1 MTKRQIQT
9 TPPRV
14 SFGVEL
20 EFFVAF
26 VRGGETDPDHAI
38 RHELQPLVVVPPD
51 DGIDKHGLPH
61 TAYDWDE
68 DFVFH
73 SIGDALAKA
82 GLPVYGQGQCG
93 VSGSVQSRQS
103 KKAIDAFQLKTD
115 VSLKADHVDGYR
127 WQRVE
132 MISPAMYNMNM
143 SFDMVR
149 LAVSVITTNFRCRV
163 NPSCGFHV
171 HVGVGPTQRIDA
183 RTLRHFAA
191 LLWAADPLISRLHP
205 PWRATLAYSQ
215 SARVNEATPLGQGKG
230 PAGATI
236 DKDIAPQDL
245 KKMKVLG
252 RDRWLGDSVE
262 VDTTSETMI
271 RELNLDQEDDEA
283 LLTGYEPWQHR
294 PAIPEVRDPKSSEAR
309 STSPFGFPPL
319 RYEAPVPMP
328 KNYRSSATKGVIP
341 PRPRPPPIKRRYAR
355 IPGTMRK
362 DIRGDPDFLDGYI
375 LGQGG
380 SIECVEVNQPSRWDV
395 MSGVRDLL
403 GADMTVAQAGQLM
416 TPAFLPKHINY
427 KFKAYDFYSLEH
439 LAPQDGNGTRTTYP
453 TKDHTIEFRE
463 AAGSLDVEW
472 IATWARICC
481 RLLEW
486 SRDAEPT
493 EFMCVMRLLAWAQ
506 EEEGA
511 QYDVV
516 DLLID
521 LGLITEARF
530 CEDRLQQGEAAWWEC
545 ANLGALE
552 GSENAFGDGMGYPV
566 PGFDDY
572 EMPDVESGGGHRYPG
587 VAFGGW
593 DDAHG
598 GEYRGGEGWDS
609 SSGSDA
615 FELECKAPEAGEKTE
630 TTRTDT
636 FAKVAG
642 DMPTAGETYPEYTS
656 EEKAGGEVD
665 EQGVADVLDTSSEY
679 AWVEHDEY
687 SREKKRV
694 ESEDGF
700 EIVEREN

>member
-1 MTKRQIQT
+1 MTKRQTQT

-26 VRGGETDPDHAI
+26 VREGETDPDHAI

-115 VSLKADHVDGYR
+115 ISLKADHVDGYR

-149 LAVSVITTNFRCRV
+149 LA
-163 NPSCGFHV
+163 
-171 HVGVGPTQRIDA
+171 
-183 RTLRHFAA
+183 
-191 LLWAADPLISRLHP
+191 
-205 PWRATLAYSQ
+205 

-236 DKDIAPQDL
+236 DKNIAPRDL

-283 LLTGYEPWQHR
+283 LLTGHEPWQHR

-355 IPGTMRK
+355 VPGTMRK

-403 GADMTVAQAGQLM
+403 GADMTVAQVGQLM

-615 FELECKAPEAGEKTE
+615 FELECKAPEAGEKTK
-630 TTRTDT
+630 TITPYT

-642 DMPTAGETYPEYTS
+642 DMPTPGETYP

-665 EQGVADVLDTSSEY
+665 EQDTSSEY

>member
-1 MTKRQIQT
+1 MMTERQTQT

-26 VRGGETDPDHAI
+26 VREGERDPDYAI
-38 RHELQPLVVVPPD
+38 KHELQPLVIVPPD
-51 DGIDKHGLPH
+51 DGIDKHGIPH
-61 TAYDWDE
+61 TAYNWDE

-82 GLPVYGQGQCG
+82 GLPVYGQGQYG
-93 VSGSVQSRQS
+93 VPGSVQSMQS
-103 KKAIDAFQLKTD
+103 KEAINAFQLKTD
-115 VSLKADHVDGYR
+115 ISLKPDHVDGYC

-132 MISPAMYNMNM
+132 MISPAMYNMNL
-143 SFDMVR
+143 SFDMIR

-171 HVGVGPTQRIDA
+171 HVGVGPTQRIDP

-191 LLWAADPLISRLHP
+191 LLWAADPLLSRLHP

-230 PAGATI
+230 PADAII
-236 DKDIAPQDL
+236 DTDKALQNL
-245 KKMKVLG
+245 KKAEFLG

-262 VDTTSETMI
+262 VDASSETMN
-271 RELNLDQEDDEA
+271 REMNLDQEDDEA
-283 LLTGYEPWQHR
+283 LLKSHEPWQHR
-294 PAIPEVRDPKSSEAR
+294 RIIADVRDPKTPEVR
-309 STSPFGFPPL
+309 STSPFGFPPHI
-319 RYEAPVPMP
+319 YEAPVSMP
-328 KNYRSSATKGVIP
+328 KNYRSCTPSGAKP
-341 PRPRPPPIKRRYAR
+341 PRPRPPPISRRYAR
-355 IPGTMRK
+355 VPGTMRR
-362 DIRGDPDFLDGYI
+362 DLRGDPGFLEGYI

-380 SIECVEVNQPSRWDV
+380 DIECVEANQPARWDV

-403 GADMTVAQAGQLM
+403 GADMTVAQVGQLM

-427 KFKAYDFYSLEH
+427 KFKAYDFYSVEH
-439 LAPQDGNGTRTTYP
+439 LGPQDENATRTMFH

-506 EEEGA
+506 EEQGA

-530 CEDRLQQGEAAWWEC
+530 CENRLQQGDAAWWEC
-545 ANLGALE
+545 ANLGSLE
-552 GSENAFGDGMGYPV
+552 GSEDTFGGGMGYPV
-566 PGFDDY
+566 PEFDDR
-572 EMPDVESGGGHRYPG
+572 EMPDVENGGGQRYPG

-593 DDAHG
+593 DDAYG

-615 FELECKAPEAGEKTE
+615 VELEGNLCEAGKETKTSKTE
-630 TTRTDT
+630 TASATTPDT
-636 FAKVAG
+636 PAKKLDRDV
-642 DMPTAGETYPEYTS
+642 PTAGKTNAAGTS
-656 EEKAGGEVD
+656 EKKTGDDVK
-665 EQGVADVLDTSSEY
+665 EQGESAARASHSSITGTARPRITIE
-679 AWVEHDEY
+679 
-687 SREKKRV
+687 
-694 ESEDGF
+694 
-700 EIVEREN
+700 

>member
-1 MTKRQIQT
+1 MADRQAQT

-20 EFFVAF
+20 EFFIAF
-26 VRGGETDPDHAI
+26 VREGERDPDYAI
-38 RHELQPLVVVPPD
+38 KHELQPLVVVPPD

-82 GLPVYGQGQCG
+82 GLPVYGQGECG
-93 VSGSVQSRQS
+93 LPGSLQSMQS
-103 KKAIDAFQLKTD
+103 KKASDAFQLKTD
-115 VSLKADHVDGYR
+115 ISLKADHVDGYR

-143 SFDMVR
+143 SFDMIR

-215 SARVNEATPLGQGKG
+215 SARVNAATPLGQGEG
-230 PAGATI
+230 PADVTV
-236 DKDIAPQDL
+236 DKNIALQDL

-262 VDTTSETMI
+262 VDATPETMN
-271 RELNLDQEDDEA
+271 REMSLDQEDDEA
-283 LLTGYEPWQHR
+283 LLTGHEPWQHR
-294 PAIPEVRDPKSSEAR
+294 RIIPDVRDPKSPEAR

-319 RYEAPVPMP
+319 RYEAPVLMP
-328 KNYRSSATKGVIP
+328 KNYRSSAPSGAVP
-341 PRPRPPPIKRRYAR
+341 PRPRPPPINRRYAR
-355 IPGTMRK
+355 VPGTMRK

-380 SIECVEVNQPSRWDV
+380 SIECVEVNQPARWDV

-403 GADMTVAQAGQLM
+403 GADMTVAQVGQLM

-427 KFKAYDFYSLEH
+427 KFKAYDFHSLKH
-439 LAPQDGNGTRTTYP
+439 LAPQDGNTTRTTYP

-545 ANLGALE
+545 ANLGSLE
-552 GSENAFGDGMGYPV
+552 GSENVFGDGMGYPV
-566 PGFDDY
+566 PEFDDF
-572 EMPDVESGGGHRYPG
+572 EMPDVENGDGHRYSG

-609 SSGSDA
+609 SSGSDP
-615 FELECKAPEAGEKTE
+615 FELECKAPEASEKTRTSK
-630 TTRTDT
+630 TTTDDT
-636 FAKVAG
+636 LAEKANG
-642 DMPTAGETYPEYTS
+642 NAPTAGKTNTKDIS
-656 EEKAGGEVD
+656 EKKIGDDVK
-665 EQGVADVLDTSSEY
+665 EQGESAARASCSSSISTSRPRITIE
-679 AWVEHDEY
+679 
-687 SREKKRV
+687 
-694 ESEDGF
+694 
-700 EIVEREN
+700 

>member
-1 MTKRQIQT
+1 MTERQTQT

-26 VRGGETDPDHAI
+26 VREGERDPDYAI

-93 VSGSVQSRQS
+93 VPGSVQSTQS

-115 VSLKADHVDGYR
+115 ISLKADHVDGYR

-132 MISPAMYNMNM
+132 MTSPAMYNMNM

-149 LAVSVITTNFRCRV
+149 LA
-163 NPSCGFHV
+163 
-171 HVGVGPTQRIDA
+171 
-183 RTLRHFAA
+183 
-191 LLWAADPLISRLHP
+191 
-205 PWRATLAYSQ
+205 
-215 SARVNEATPLGQGKG
+215 
-230 PAGATI
+230 
-236 DKDIAPQDL
+236 DL

-262 VDTTSETMI
+262 VDTTSETTD

-283 LLTGYEPWQHR
+283 LLTGHEPWQYR
-294 PAIPEVRDPKSSEAR
+294 RAIPEVRDPKSSEAR

-328 KNYRSSATKGVIP
+328 KSYRSSATKGIIP
-341 PRPRPPPIKRRYAR
+341 PRPRPPPIRRRYAR
-355 IPGTMRK
+355 VPGTMRK
-362 DIRGDPDFLDGYI
+362 DVRGDPDFLDGYI

-380 SIECVEVNQPSRWDV
+380 SIECVEVNQPARWDV
-395 MSGVRDLL
+395 MSGVRDVL
-403 GADMTVAQAGQLM
+403 GADMTVAQVGQLM

-566 PGFDDY
+566 PGFDDF

-593 DDAHG
+593 DDAQG
-598 GEYRGGEGWDS
+598 GEYRGGERWDS

-615 FELECKAPEAGEKTE
+615 IELECKAPEAGEKTR
-630 TTRTDT
+630 TTTPDT
-636 FAKVAG
+636 FAKAAADV
-642 DMPTAGETYPEYTS
+642 PTAGKTDTENTS
-656 EEKAGGEVD
+656 EEKAGGDVD
-665 EQGVADVLDTSSEY
+665 EQGVADVFDTSSEY
-679 AWVEHDEY
+679 AWVEHDEHPH
-687 SREKKRV
+687 EKKRV
-694 ESEDGF
+694 ETEDGF
-700 EIVEREN
+700 EIVAWED